1 MTAKNVSFN
10 IPQAQPFRGK
20 ELDIVFSITV
30 SVYFLKASNQEKADM
45 SVNLHKLM
53 ALGNRGFWNF
63 RRKKGCNVNPELL
76 PIPATGENL
85 GITVFFGGFPVGSMV
100 KNLLA
105 SGGDL
110 G

>member
-1 MTAKNVSFN
+1 M
-10 IPQAQPFRGK
+10 
-20 ELDIVFSITV
+20 DIVFSITV

-85 GITVFFGGFPVGSMV
+85 GITVFFVFRIENMNRERLRKKRINSAIKTSRRVDV
-100 KNLLA
+100 
-105 SGGDL
+105 D
-110 G
+110 